1 MAEMQNSLLQQAS
14 SFEDQNRRLRVLL
27 EQKELEIERLM
38 ANGTTY
44 KIQQGLDFD
53 VSAGPEHADIT
64 GVESYMADAYDAAAG
79 VPPRSQSTLPPLGA
93 GAVGAAGDEEDD
105 DGQRPMSV

>member
-1 MAEMQNSLLQQAS
+1 MAEMENSLLQQAA
-14 SFEDQNRRLRVLL
+14 SFEDQNTRLRVLL

-53 VSAGPEHADIT
+53 NVSAGPEHAY
-64 GVESYMADAYDAAAG
+64 GAG
-79 VPPRSQSTLPPLGA
+79 MDSDVGEANALPPLGA
-93 GAVGAAGDEEDD
+93 GAVGAGGDEEDD
-105 DGQRPMSV
+105 DGSRPMSV